1 MNVTHVKVLGI
12 AVAAVILSTM
22 VYFSMTDTPIIQ
34 LQEAYPEYS
43 VSNFGSYQDFNDYL
57 DGTTSYPFYG
67 SSSRNEMVLGSPEPS
82 FDDSSNDMK
91 GTGTESSDYSDTN
104 IQELGVDEP
113 DIVKTDGMYLYVI
126 GHQTLYII
134 YAYPAEDAR
143 IVATVSFNDSHQ
155 PRNLFIDGDRLVVIT
170 QSYQYYVYGRVDGVL
185 YEDDEKDASSS
196 VVPYWEDTTSTYVM
210 LYDVSDREHP
220 MELRSVRIGGTYSAA
235 RMIDSYV
242 YVITTQYEYNRLYGV
257 PEEPYIPKV
266 EVDSVLQD
274 IPLQDIYYSDNPD
287 SSQTMTNV
295 ISLSMQDETAEVQ
308 AEVFLLGY
316 SSTIYVSQDF
326 IYITSVSSSYDYTT
340 IMDMI
345 YEYVIPILPGNLQS
359 ELDKVTSL
367 TLDEYQKTQV
377 TGWIIEEYVSSLT
390 DEQKL
395 TLAQELLPL
404 VEKTVIYK
412 IGINEG
418 AISYETQ
425 GTVPGTINNQFS
437 MSEYDGN
444 LRVATTIHGW
454 MIRSYLP
461 SVESY
466 NNVYVLDE
474 SLLVIGSIESIAPDE
489 TIYSA
494 RFIDDI
500 CYLVTFEQIDPFF
513 VIDLSDPT
521 NPMILG
527 QLKIP
532 GYSSYLHPYDE
543 THVIGI
549 GKEDSNVK
557 ISLFDVTDV
566 ENPVELSKYLITD
579 DDESSYSWTSSSA
592 LYEHKAFLFDEE
604 KQLLIFP
611 ASDEYKE
618 SAYVFHVDTANDIE
632 LKGVISHIPENVTVK
647 EEEPYGYYWKGYYGY
662 SILRS
667 LYIGDVI
674 YTISDAMVQM
684 NDMDSLEEMNRV
696 SLE

>member
-57 DGTTSYPFYG
+57 DGTASFSAYG

-235 RMIDSYV
+235 RMINSYV

-395 TLAQELLPL
+395 TLAQELLPI

>member
-57 DGTTSYPFYG
+57 DGTASFSAYG

>member
-57 DGTTSYPFYG
+57 DGTASFSAYG

-220 MELRSVRIGGTYSAA
+220 MELRSVRVGGTYSAA

-242 YVITTQYEYNRLYGV
+242 YVITTQYEYNRLYGA
-257 PEEPYIPKV
+257 PEEPYIRKV

-395 TLAQELLPL
+395 TLAQELLPI

>member
-57 DGTTSYPFYG
+57 DGTASFSAYG

-359 ELDKVTSL
+359 EFDKVTSL

>member
-1 MNVTHVKVLGI
+1 M
-12 AVAAVILSTM
+12 
-22 VYFSMTDTPIIQ
+22 
-34 LQEAYPEYS
+34 
-43 VSNFGSYQDFNDYL
+43 
-57 DGTTSYPFYG
+57 
-67 SSSRNEMVLGSPEPS
+67 
-82 FDDSSNDMK
+82 
-91 GTGTESSDYSDTN
+91 
-104 IQELGVDEP
+104 
-113 DIVKTDGMYLYVI
+113 
-126 GHQTLYII
+126 
-134 YAYPAEDAR
+134 
-143 IVATVSFNDSHQ
+143 
-155 PRNLFIDGDRLVVIT
+155 
-170 QSYQYYVYGRVDGVL
+170 
-185 YEDDEKDASSS
+185 
-196 VVPYWEDTTSTYVM
+196 
-210 LYDVSDREHP
+210 
-220 MELRSVRIGGTYSAA
+220 
-235 RMIDSYV
+235 
-242 YVITTQYEYNRLYGV
+242 
-257 PEEPYIPKV
+257 
-266 EVDSVLQD
+266 
-274 IPLQDIYYSDNPD
+274 
-287 SSQTMTNV
+287 
-295 ISLSMQDETAEVQ
+295 
-308 AEVFLLGY
+308 
-316 SSTIYVSQDF
+316 
-326 IYITSVSSSYDYTT
+326 
-340 IMDMI
+340 
-345 YEYVIPILPGNLQS
+345 
-359 ELDKVTSL
+359 
-367 TLDEYQKTQV
+367 

-395 TLAQELLPL
+395 TLAQELLPI

-474 SLLVIGSIESIAPDE
+474 SLSVIGSIESIAPDE

>member
-57 DGTTSYPFYG
+57 DGTASFSAYG

-235 RMIDSYV
+235 RMINSYV
-242 YVITTQYEYNRLYGV
+242 YVITTQYEYNRLYGA
-257 PEEPYIPKV
+257 PEEPYIRKV